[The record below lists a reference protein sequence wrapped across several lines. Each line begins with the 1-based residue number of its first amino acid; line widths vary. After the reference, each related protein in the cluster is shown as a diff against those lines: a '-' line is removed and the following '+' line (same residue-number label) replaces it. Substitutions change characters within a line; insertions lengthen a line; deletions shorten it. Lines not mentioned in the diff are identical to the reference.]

1 MNTSRNKQADSLFAE
16 IQNLRNSIIDEKQL
30 TDKLNKD
37 RTAKEA
43 EFQNQLKMMKDNH
56 NQYVEELLAYKQDIQ
71 AQIVAVE
78 DKSRNLE
85 ASYT

>member
-1 MNTSRNKQADSLFAE
+1 MNTSRNKQTDSLFAE

-43 EFQNQLKMMKDNH
+43 E
-56 NQYVEELLAYKQDIQ
+56 
-71 AQIVAVE
+71 
-78 DKSRNLE
+78 
-85 ASYT
+85 